1 LFEISENHIISGF
14 QNVVKNTGLLGRWQ
28 ILQENPKIICD
39 TAHNKHGLDIVLEE
53 LQKEKFEQLHIVFGA
68 VNDKDLDSVLPLFP
82 KNATY
87 YFCKP
92 DVPRGLETDVL
103 QQKAKEFSLLGKSYT
118 SVKNAL
124 RSAKRNAS
132 HNDLIFVG
140 GSTFVVA
147 EVV

>member
-1 LFEISENHIISGF
+1 ISDENIKNGF

-39 TAHNKHGLDIVLEE
+39 SAHNKHGLDIVLSEI
-53 LQKEKFEQLHIVFGA
+53 QKEKFKQLHIVFGA

-92 DVPRGLETDVL
+92 DVPRGLETDIL
-103 QQKAKEFSLLGKSYT
+103 QQKAKEFFLFGQSYP

-124 RSAKRNAS
+124 ENAKKNAS
-132 HNDLIFVG
+132 PNDLVFVG